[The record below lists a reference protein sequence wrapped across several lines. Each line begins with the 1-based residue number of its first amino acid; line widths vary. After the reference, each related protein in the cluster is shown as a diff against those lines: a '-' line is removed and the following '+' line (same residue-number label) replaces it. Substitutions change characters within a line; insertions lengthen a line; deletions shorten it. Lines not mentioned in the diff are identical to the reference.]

1 MDQNK
6 IYPRSNDNQTVYLKS
21 VVTRPTIEV
30 GDLTI
35 YNDFVIRLERYTTSP
50 SLNLPVIPTFRDIA
64 NLIECVAMFYFIKGL
79 SVFRIVTEPCADRF
93 PLLCGL
99 AVALHHALDV
109 GGFGGRED

>member
-1 MDQNK
+1 MDKNK
-6 IYPRSNDNQTVYLKS
+6 SYSRSNDNRTVYLKS
-21 VVTRPTIEV
+21 VVTRSTIEV

-35 YNDFVIRLERYTTSP
+35 YNDFVIRLERHTTSP
-50 SLNLPVIPTFRDIA
+50 SLNLPIILTFCDIA

-93 PLLCGL
+93 LLLDGL
-99 AVALHHALDV
+99 TVALHNTLDV